1 MPESYLERVGI
12 LSSCRIYGDKILVFS
27 NERWNTYI
35 ADRSK
40 YIIIDSKTDIIETGN
55 FADIGYLVPLSY
67 DVSGSTDYRLDCINF
82 TFAVNKEGLGM
93 AYHYNQK
100 SGQNKPNTLTIIL
113 FAGDEITSYD
123 IPYVPVENIK
133 RGYITIQNS
142 RIQAYG
148 RNFKL
153 CLGGRNAMIVIPK
166 PKLLDGSPSL
176 AKPEI
181 LFEDTWD
188 DSFGTKTQMAN
199 RPFSWENYKEK
210 FNLYG
215 SQDTIVNLLLRK
227 EVAGCIMMDNELK
240 KLVFGY
246 NNYRVDSDSS
256 SKICLKWDDKIIAE
270 ICD

>member
-1 MPESYLERVGI
+1 
-12 LSSCRIYGDKILVFS
+12 
-27 NERWNTYI
+27 
-35 ADRSK
+35 
-40 YIIIDSKTDIIETGN
+40 
-55 FADIGYLVPLSY
+55 
-67 DVSGSTDYRLDCINF
+67 
-82 TFAVNKEGLGM
+82 
-93 AYHYNQK
+93 
-100 SGQNKPNTLTIIL
+100 
-113 FAGDEITSYD
+113 
-123 IPYVPVENIK
+123 
-133 RGYITIQNS
+133 
-142 RIQAYG
+142 
-148 RNFKL
+148 
-153 CLGGRNAMIVIPK
+153 MIVIPK